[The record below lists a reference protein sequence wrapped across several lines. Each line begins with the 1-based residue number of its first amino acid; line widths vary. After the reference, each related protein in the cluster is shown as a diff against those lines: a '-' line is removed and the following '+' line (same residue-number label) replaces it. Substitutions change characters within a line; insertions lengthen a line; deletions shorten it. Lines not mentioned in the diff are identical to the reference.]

1 MSFHAKIAVLGLF
14 GALLAAQTP
23 PAQPA
28 APAPEREPGLYAA
41 MTTTMGVINLR
52 LFEKEAPIT
61 VRNFIDLQRGRK
73 AWRDQKT
80 GAMVRRP
87 FYTGLIF
94 HRVIG
99 GFMIQSGDPAGT
111 GMGNP
116 GFTIKDEI
124 VPALRFS
131 KPGILAMA
139 NIGEPNT
146 GATQFF
152 ITVVPT
158 PHLNGQHTIF
168 GEVVGGMD
176 VVNKIAAVR
185 TNADDKPLTPIRIT
199 ALTFERVGPAPPN
212 DPLGPRPAAK
222 KAAPA
227 KKKK

>member
-1 MSFHAKIAVLGLF
+1 MSFHVNLAVLGLL
-14 GALLAAQTP
+14 GASLAAQTP

-28 APAPEREPGLYAA
+28 QAPARDPGLYAT
-41 MTTTMGVINLR
+41 MTTTMGAVTLR

-61 VRNFIDLQRGRK
+61 VKNFIDLQRGRK

-87 FYTGLIF
+87 LYTGSVF
-94 HRVIG
+94 HRVIP
-99 GFMIQSGDPAGT
+99 GFMIQGGDPAGN

-116 GFTIKDEI
+116 GFTIKDEF
-124 VPALRFS
+124 VPSLRFT

-158 PHLNGQHTIF
+158 PHLNGHHTIF
-168 GEVVGGMD
+168 GEVVDGMD
-176 VVNKIAAVR
+176 VVNKIVAVK
-185 TNADDKPLTPIRIT
+185 TNAEDKPLTPVRIT
-199 ALTFERVGPAPPN
+199 ALTFERVGPAPAN
-212 DPLGPRPAAK
+212 DPLGPPPAAK

-227 KKKK
+227 KKK